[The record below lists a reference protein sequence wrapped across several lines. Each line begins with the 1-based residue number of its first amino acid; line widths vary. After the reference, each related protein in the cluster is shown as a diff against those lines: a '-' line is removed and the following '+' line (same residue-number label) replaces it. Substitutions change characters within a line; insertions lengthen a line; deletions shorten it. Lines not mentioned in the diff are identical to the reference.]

1 MATLTVR
8 IPEELDKV
16 LQQFCEEEDRSKSWL
31 LKKALQEKLEDWQ
44 DLRTGLK
51 ALKNHRKK
59 PRLTSHEVLLKELK
73 ITKKDLE

>member
-1 MATLTVR
+1 MTTLTVR
-8 IPEELDKV
+8 IPEELDNL
-16 LQQFCEEEDRSKSWL
+16 LQQFCKEEDRSKSWL

-51 ALKNHRKK
+51 SLKEHRKN
-59 PRLTSHEVLLKELK
+59 PRLTSHEALLKELG